1 MNWKKIIVYVAIV
14 LGFLVLSY
22 AFVPQVLTGKIVN
35 QSDISGWMGMSQEA
49 RTWNAAH
56 PDDPALWSDSMFGG
70 MPTVSYSSPT
80 KGDLTQKLYNL
91 LLTGK
96 RPATYIFISLLG
108 AFLLLLAF
116 GVHPLIAVGGA
127 IAIAFCSYNFQII
140 QVGHNT
146 KMQAIAFMPWA
157 LAAVVY
163 AYRAKKWP
171 AALLGAA
178 LFALAVSFQV
188 KANHPQIS
196 YYLALIIVAYA
207 LGTLIDLLVRKQKVG
222 RFFLVSALLVAF
234 GLVGIGTNATK
245 LIPTWDYTQYS
256 MRGGTTAK
264 TDDGEA
270 AEDGSKATRGKG
282 RKGLDLSYATAWS
295 YGWEEL
301 PNLMIPDYNGGASA
315 PLPSDGKTAKAL
327 KKYKLTPAHLAYYY
341 GVDAY
346 YGPQPFTAG
355 PMYLGAVSVFLFL
368 LGLFCLKG
376 KDRWWILGATL
387 LAILLAVG
395 NHFMAFTKLAVAVL
409 PLYNKFRTVSMALV
423 ILQVTVPLLG
433 FLAVDRVVRGDVP
446 AAAFKRGS
454 LWALGIAGGFC
465 LLMTLFPSLS
475 GGFLSPGE
483 EQLPKDIAEAVAADR
498 AAMLRNDALVSLLL
512 IAASWGLLWWSVA
525 GSRGTCPATARQVKQ
540 DSADNQRVTVQNSSV
555 GRRVIA
561 GVAIGVLVLGN
572 MFIVGK
578 RYLNADHF
586 TTPRSFEGQFAQR
599 PVDKAILA
607 DTDPSFRVLD
617 LTVNVWNDSH
627 PSYWHKNVGGYS
639 PAKLQLYQE
648 YIESTL
654 NGEVSQLQAAL
665 KGAATVAE
673 AEEAVPYLPGLT
685 ALNCKYF
692 IIDGS
697 AAPVRNP
704 YVRGAAWFEDD
715 GGTPSGTCPATGRQV
730 NQNSVDNQKLANQQI
745 ELLSYTPNELR
756 YRYSAAEPA
765 KAVFSEVY
773 YPGGWTLK
781 VEDSGELLP
790 IVLSDGVLRSA
801 VLPAGEHE
809 LVMRFAPESYRQ
821 GQTVSLICSILTL
834 LLAAGAVAFMLLAGR
849 LQLGSGKSKEDA

>member
-14 LGFLVLSY
+14 LGFLALSY

-116 GVHPLIAVGGA
+116 GVHPMIAVGGA

-163 AYRAKKWP
+163 AYRSKKWP

-207 LGTLIDLLVRKQKVG
+207 LGTLIDLLVRREKVG

-264 TDDGEA
+264 SSDDG
-270 AEDGSKATRGKG
+270 DTSKAKE

-301 PNLMIPDYNGGASA
+301 PNLMIPNYNGGASA

-376 KDRWWILGATL
+376 KERWWILGATL

-433 FLAVDRVVRGDVP
+433 FLALDRVVRGDVP
-446 AAAFKRGS
+446 ATAFKRGS
-454 LWALGIAGGFC
+454 LWTLGIAGGFC

-483 EQLPKDIAEAVAADR
+483 EQLPNDIAQAVAADR
-498 AAMLRNDALVSLLL
+498 AAMLRSDALVSLLL
-512 IAASWGLLWWSVA
+512 IAASWGLMWWGCAKAS
-525 GSRGTCPATARQVKQ
+525 SEK
-540 DSADNQRVTVQNSSV
+540 NVT

-654 NGEVSQLQAAL
+654 NGEIGQLQAAL
-665 KGAATVAE
+665 KGASTVAE

-692 IIDGS
+692 IIDGG

-704 YVRGAAWFEDD
+704 YVRGAVWFENDKGD
-715 GGTPSGTCPATGRQV
+715 IAMT
-730 NQNSVDNQKLANQQI
+730 
-745 ELLSYTPNELR
+745 SYTPNELR
-756 YRYSAAEPA
+756 YHYSVDEAA
-765 KAVFSEVY
+765 KAVFSEVF
-773 YPGGWTLK
+773 YPGGWTLR

-790 IVLSDGVLRSA
+790 ITLSDGVLRSA
-801 VLPAGEHE
+801 VLPAGEHD
-809 LVMRFAPESYRQ
+809 LVMRFAPESYRR
-821 GQTVSLICSILTL
+821 GQTLSLICSILTL
-834 LLAAGAVAFMLLAGR
+834 LLAAGAIAFMILKN
-849 LQLGSGKSKEDA
+849 GSSR

>member
-163 AYRAKKWP
+163 AYRSKKWP

-264 TDDGEA
+264 TSDDGEA
-270 AEDGSKATRGKG
+270 ADGKASKE

-376 KDRWWILGATL
+376 KERWWILGATL

-409 PLYNKFRTVSMALV
+409 PLYNKFRAVSMALV

-433 FLAVDRVVRGDVP
+433 FLVLDRIVRGDVP
-446 AAAFKRGS
+446 QASFRRAS
-454 LWALGIAGGFC
+454 LWALGLTGGFC
-465 LLMTLFPSLS
+465 LLMALFPALS
-475 GGFLSPGE
+475 GGLLSPNE
-483 EQLPKDIAEAVAADR
+483 TQLPKDIADAVAADR
-498 AAMLRNDALVSLLL
+498 ASMLRNDALVSLLL
-512 IAASWGLLWWSVA
+512 IAASWGLLWWGAA
-525 GSRGTCPATARQVKQ
+525 GKTS
-540 DSADNQRVTVQNSSV
+540 

-561 GVAIGVLVLGN
+561 GVAIGVLALGN

-654 NGEVSQLQAAL
+654 NGEIGRLQAAL
-665 KGAATVAE
+665 KGATTVAE

-692 IIDGS
+692 IIDGN

-704 YVRGAAWFEDD
+704 YVRGAAWFED
-715 GGTPSGTCPATGRQV
+715 SA
-730 NQNSVDNQKLANQQI
+730 AQI

-756 YRYSAAEPA
+756 YHYSADESA

-773 YPGGWTLK
+773 YPAGWKLT
-781 VEDSGELLP
+781 VADTGEVLP
-790 IVLSDGVLRSA
+790 ISLSDKVLRSA
-801 VLPAGEHE
+801 TVPSGEHD
-809 LVMRFAPESYRQ
+809 LVMRFQPESYAT
-821 GQTVSLICSILTL
+821 GKTVSLICSILA
-834 LLAAGAVAFMLLAGR
+834 LLAVLAAAA
-849 LQLGSGKSKEDA
+849 LMVFKTKKD

>member
-14 LGFLVLSY
+14 LGFLALSY

-163 AYRAKKWP
+163 AYRSKKWP

-196 YYLALIIVAYA
+196 YYLAIIIVAYA
-207 LGTLIDLLVRKQKVG
+207 LGTLIDLLVRKQKLG
-222 RFFLVSALLVAF
+222 RFFIVSALLVAF

-256 MRGGTTAK
+256 MRGGSSAK
-264 TDDGEA
+264 T
-270 AEDGSKATRGKG
+270 AEDGSVDEADGKASRAKE

-315 PLPSDGKTAKAL
+315 PLPADGKTAKAL

-341 GVDAY
+341 GVNSY

-376 KDRWWILGATL
+376 KERWWILGASL
-387 LAILLAVG
+387 LAILLALG

-423 ILQVTVPLLG
+423 ILQLTVPLLG
-433 FLAVDRVVRGDVP
+433 FLALDRIVRGDVP
-446 AAAFKRGS
+446 EKDFRRGS

-465 LLMTLFPSLS
+465 LLMTLFPALS

-498 AAMLRNDALVSLLL
+498 AAMLRSDALVSLLL
-512 IAASWGLLWWSVA
+512 IAASWGLLSWSVA
-525 GSRGTCPATARQVKQ
+525 GSRGTCPATGRQVKQ

-578 RYLNADHF
+578 RYLNAGHF

-607 DTDPSFRVLD
+607 DTDPGFRVLD

-648 YIESTL
+648 FIESTL
-654 NGEVSQLQAAL
+654 NGEIGQLQAAL
-665 KGAATVAE
+665 KEASTIAE
-673 AEEAVPYLPGLT
+673 AEKALPYLPGLA
-685 ALNCKYF
+685 ALNCRYF
-692 IIDGS
+692 IVDGS

-704 YVRGAAWFEDD
+704 YARGAAWFEE
-715 GGTPSGTCPATGRQV
+715 GEG
-730 NQNSVDNQKLANQQI
+730 QI
-745 ELLSYTPNELR
+745 ELLSYSPNELR
-756 YRYSAAEPA
+756 YHYSADESA

-773 YPGGWTLK
+773 YPGGWTLR
-781 VEDSGELLP
+781 VEDTGELLP
-790 IVLSDGVLRSA
+790 ITLSHGVLRSA

-809 LVMRFAPESYRQ
+809 LVMRFAPDSYRQ
-821 GQTVSLICSILTL
+821 GQTLSLICSILTL
-834 LLAAGAVAFMLLAGR
+834 LLALGAIVFMVL
-849 LQLGSGKSKEDA
+849 SGKAGKL

>member
-163 AYRAKKWP
+163 AYRSKKWP

-264 TDDGEA
+264 SSDDGAGDA
-270 AEDGSKATRGKG
+270 AGGKASSRKE

-376 KDRWWILGATL
+376 KERWWILGATL

-433 FLAVDRVVRGDVP
+433 FLALDRVVRGDVS

-465 LLMTLFPSLS
+465 LLMTLFPALS

-512 IAASWGLLWWSVA
+512 IAASWGLLWWA
-525 GSRGTCPATARQVKQ
+525 CRPDPAKASDGAAAHRAEFAT
-540 DSADNQRVTVQNSSV
+540 S

-607 DTDPSFRVLD
+607 DTDPGFRVLD

-648 YIESTL
+648 FIESTL

-665 KGAATVAE
+665 KGASTVAE

-704 YVRGAAWFEDD
+704 YVRGAAWFENDKGD
-715 GGTPSGTCPATGRQV
+715 IAMT
-730 NQNSVDNQKLANQQI
+730 
-745 ELLSYTPNELR
+745 SYSPNELR
-756 YRYSAAEPA
+756 YHYSVDEAA

-809 LVMRFAPESYRQ
+809 LVMRFAPDSYRQ
-821 GQTVSLICSILTL
+821 GQTLSLICSILTL
-834 LLAAGAVAFMLLAGR
+834 LLAAGAIAFMVI
-849 LQLGSGKSKEDA
+849 SGKAGKPSEEA

>member
-1 MNWKKIIVYVAIV
+1 MNWKKIVVYVAIV
-14 LGFLVLSY
+14 LGFLALSY

-35 QSDISGWMGMSQEA
+35 QSDISGWKGMSQEA

-96 RPATYIFISLLG
+96 RPASYIFICLLG

-116 GVHPLIAVGGA
+116 GVHPLIAIGGA

-157 LAAVVY
+157 LGAVAY
-163 AYRAKKWP
+163 AYRSKKWP

-196 YYLALIIVAYA
+196 YYLAIIIVAYA

-222 RFFLVSALLVAF
+222 RFFLVSGLLVVF

-256 MRGGTTAK
+256 MRGGTTK
-264 TDDGEA
+264 TDDAAGEGDKA
-270 AEDGSKATRGKG
+270 SGSKD

-301 PNLMIPDYNGGASA
+301 PNLMIPNFNGGASA
-315 PLPSDGKTAKAL
+315 PLPDNGKTAKAL
-327 KKYKLTPAHLAYYY
+327 RKYKLTPAQLAYYY
-341 GVDAY
+341 GVDSY

-355 PMYLGAVSVFLFL
+355 PMYLGAVSIFLFL

-387 LAILLAVG
+387 LAVLLALG

-433 FLAVDRVVRGDVP
+433 FLALDRLVRGDIQQE
-446 AAAFKRGS
+446 AFKRGS
-454 LWALGIAGGFC
+454 LWALGLAGGFC
-465 LLMTLFPSLS
+465 LLMAAFPALSEGLLS
-475 GGFLSPGE
+475 GTE
-483 EQLPKDIAEAVAADR
+483 TQLPKDIADAIAADR
-498 AAMLRNDALVSLLL
+498 AAMLRSDALVSLLL
-512 IAASWGLLWWSVA
+512 IAASWGLLVW
-525 GSRGTCPATARQVKQ
+525 GCRPASTE
-540 DSADNQRVTVQNSSV
+540 NSGIA
-555 GRRVIA
+555 GRRVLA

-578 RYLNADHF
+578 RYLNASHF

-648 YIESTL
+648 FIESTL
-654 NGEVSQLQAAL
+654 NGEIGQLQAAL
-665 KGAATVAE
+665 KEATTVQEAE
-673 AEEAVPYLPGLT
+673 AAVPYLPGLA
-685 ALNCKYF
+685 ALNCRYF
-692 IIDGS
+692 IVDGN
-697 AAPVRNP
+697 AAPVRNR
-704 YVRGAAWFEDD
+704 YARGAAWFEED
-715 GGTPSGTCPATGRQV
+715 GAGE
-730 NQNSVDNQKLANQQI
+730 I

-756 YRYSAAEPA
+756 YHYSAAEPA

-773 YPGGWTLK
+773 YPGGWTLR
-781 VEDSGELLP
+781 VEETGDLLP
-790 IVLSDGVLRSA
+790 ISKSHSVLRSA

-809 LVMRFAPESYRQ
+809 LVMRFAPQSYAR
-821 GQTVSLICSILTL
+821 GSAISLVCSILTL
-834 LLAAGAVAFMLLAGR
+834 LLAAAAVAVMVFA
-849 LQLGSGKSKEDA
+849 KKEEA

>member
-14 LGFLVLSY
+14 LGFLALSY

-35 QSDISGWMGMSQEA
+35 QSDISGWKGMAQETC
-49 RTWNAAH
+49 TWNAAH

-96 RPATYIFISLLG
+96 RPASYIFICLLG

-116 GVHPLIAVGGA
+116 GVHPLITIGGA

-157 LAAVVY
+157 LAAVAY
-163 AYRAKKWP
+163 AYRSKKWP

-196 YYLALIIVAYA
+196 YYLAIIIVAYA
-207 LGTLIDLLVRKQKVG
+207 LGTLIDLLVRRQKVG
-222 RFFLVSALLVAF
+222 RFFLVSGLLVVF

-256 MRGGTTAK
+256 MRGGTTKA
-264 TDDGEA
+264 DDAAGEGDKA
-270 AEDGSKATRGKG
+270 SGSKD

-301 PNLMIPDYNGGASA
+301 PNLMIPNFNGGASA
-315 PLPSDGKTAKAL
+315 PLPDNGKTAKAL
-327 KKYKLTPAHLAYYY
+327 RKYKLTPAQLAYYY
-341 GVDAY
+341 GVDSY

-355 PMYLGAVSVFLFL
+355 PMYLGAVSIFLFL

-387 LAILLAVG
+387 LAVLLALG

-433 FLAVDRVVRGDVP
+433 FLALDRLVRGDIP
-446 AAAFKRGS
+446 EAAFKRGS
-454 LWALGIAGGFC
+454 LWALGLAGGFC
-465 LLMTLFPSLS
+465 LLMAAFPALS
-475 GGFLSPGE
+475 GGLLSGAE
-483 EQLPKDIAEAVAADR
+483 TQLPKDIADAIAADR
-498 AAMLRNDALVSLLL
+498 AAMLRSDALVSLLL
-512 IAASWGLLWWSVA
+512 IAASWGLLVWGCRPVST
-525 GSRGTCPATARQVKQ
+525 G
-540 DSADNQRVTVQNSSV
+540 NSGIA
-555 GRRVIA
+555 GRRVLA

-578 RYLNADHF
+578 RYLNASHF

-607 DTDPSFRVLD
+607 DSDPSFRVLD

-648 YIESTL
+648 FIESTL
-654 NGEVSQLQAAL
+654 NGEIGQLQTAL
-665 KGAATVAE
+665 KDATTVEEAE
-673 AEEAVPYLPGLT
+673 AAVPYLPGLA
-685 ALNCKYF
+685 ALNCRYF
-692 IIDGS
+692 IVDGN
-697 AAPVRNP
+697 AAPIRNR
-704 YVRGAAWFEDD
+704 YARGAAWFEED
-715 GGTPSGTCPATGRQV
+715 GAGE
-730 NQNSVDNQKLANQQI
+730 I

-773 YPGGWTLK
+773 YPGGWTLR
-781 VEDSGELLP
+781 VEETGDLLP
-790 IVLSDGVLRSA
+790 ITKSHSVLRSA

-809 LVMRFAPESYRQ
+809 LVMRFAPQSYAR
-821 GQTVSLICSILTL
+821 GSAISLVCSILTL
-834 LLAAGAVAFMLLAGR
+834 LLAVGAVAFMLLAGR
-849 LQLGSGKSKEDA
+849 LQPDGGKPKEEA

>member
-14 LGFLVLSY
+14 LGFLALSY

-35 QSDISGWMGMSQEA
+35 QSDISGWKGMAQETC
-49 RTWNAAH
+49 TWNATH

-96 RPATYIFISLLG
+96 RPASYIFICLLG

-116 GVHPLIAVGGA
+116 GVHPLIAIGGA

-157 LAAVVY
+157 LAAVAY
-163 AYRAKKWP
+163 AYRSKKWP

-196 YYLALIIVAYA
+196 YYLAIIIVAYA
-207 LGTLIDLLVRKQKVG
+207 LGTLIDLLVRKQKLG
-222 RFFLVSALLVAF
+222 RFFLVSGLLVVF

-264 TDDGEA
+264 AEDGDA
-270 AEDGSKATRGKG
+270 AEDGGKASRSKD

-301 PNLMIPDYNGGASA
+301 PNLMIPNFNGGASA
-315 PLPSDGKTAKAL
+315 PLPENGKTAKAL
-327 KKYKLTPAHLAYYY
+327 RKYKLTPAQLAYYY
-341 GVDAY
+341 GVDSY

-355 PMYLGAVSVFLFL
+355 PMYLGAVSIFLFL

-376 KDRWWILGATL
+376 KERWWILVATL
-387 LAILLAVG
+387 LAVLLALG

-433 FLAVDRVVRGDVP
+433 FLALDRLVRGDIP
-446 AAAFKRGS
+446 QEAFKRGS
-454 LWALGIAGGFC
+454 LWALGLAGGFC
-465 LLMTLFPSLS
+465 LLMAAFPALS
-475 GGFLSPGE
+475 GGLLSGAE
-483 EQLPKDIAEAVAADR
+483 TQLPKDIADAIAADR
-498 AAMLRNDALVSLLL
+498 SAMLRSDALVSLLL
-512 IAASWGLLWWSVA
+512 IAASWGLLVWGCRPVS
-525 GSRGTCPATARQVKQ
+525 TE
-540 DSADNQRVTVQNSSV
+540 NSGIA
-555 GRRVIA
+555 GRRVLA

-578 RYLNADHF
+578 RYLNAGHF

-648 YIESTL
+648 FIESSL
-654 NGEVSQLQAAL
+654 NGEIGQLQAAL
-665 KGAATVAE
+665 KDATTVEE
-673 AEEAVPYLPGLT
+673 AETAVPYLPGLA
-685 ALNCKYF
+685 ALNCRYF
-692 IIDGS
+692 IVDGN
-697 AAPVRNP
+697 AAPVRNR
-704 YVRGAAWFEDD
+704 YARGASWFEDE
-715 GGTPSGTCPATGRQV
+715 GGETSQAGE
-730 NQNSVDNQKLANQQI
+730 I
-745 ELLSYTPNELR
+745 ELLSYTPNELH

-781 VEDSGELLP
+781 LADSGELLP
-790 IVLSDGVLRSA
+790 ISKSHSVLRSA

-809 LVMRFAPESYRQ
+809 LVMRFAPESYAR
-821 GQTVSLICSILTL
+821 GSAISLVCSILTL
-834 LLAAGAVAFMLLAGR
+834 LLAAAAVAVMVFA
-849 LQLGSGKSKEDA
+849 KKEEA

>member
-1 MNWKKIIVYVAIV
+1 MNWKKIIVYAAIV
-14 LGFLVLSY
+14 LGFLALSY

-35 QSDISGWMGMSQEA
+35 QSDISGWKGMSQEA

-70 MPTVSYSSPT
+70 MPTVSYSTPT

-96 RPATYIFISLLG
+96 RPASYIFICLLG
-108 AFLLLLAF
+108 AFLMLIAF
-116 GVHPLIAVGGA
+116 GVHPLIAIGGA
-127 IAIAFCSYNFQII
+127 VAIAFCSYNFQII

-157 LAAVVY
+157 LAAVAY
-163 AYRAKKWP
+163 AYRSKKWP

-196 YYLALIIVAYA
+196 YYLAIIIVAYA
-207 LGTLIDLLVRKQKVG
+207 LGTLIDLLVRKQKLG
-222 RFFLVSALLVAF
+222 RFFLISGLLVVF

-264 TDDGEA
+264 TDDNYA
-270 AEDGSKATRGKG
+270 AEGKATRGKD

-301 PNLMIPDYNGGASA
+301 PNLMIPDFNGGASA
-315 PLPSDGKTAKAL
+315 PLPADGKTAKAL

-341 GVDAY
+341 GVNSY

-376 KDRWWILGATL
+376 KERWWILGAS
-387 LAILLAVG
+387 LLAVLLALG

-433 FLAVDRVVRGDVP
+433 FLALDKVVRGDIP
-446 AAAFKRGS
+446 EAAFKRGS
-454 LWALGIAGGFC
+454 LWALGLAGGFC
-465 LLMTLFPSLS
+465 LLMAAFPALS
-475 GGFLSPGE
+475 GSFLGPTE
-483 EQLPKDIAEAVAADR
+483 TQLPKDIADAVAADR
-498 AAMLRNDALVSLLL
+498 AAMLRSDALVSLLL
-512 IAASWGLLWWSVA
+512 IAACWGLLWWGCKPASSENSGVA
-525 GSRGTCPATARQVKQ
+525 
-540 DSADNQRVTVQNSSV
+540 
-555 GRRVIA
+555 GRRVLA

-578 RYLNADHF
+578 RYLNAEHF

-607 DTDPSFRVLD
+607 DTDPGFRVLD

-648 YIESTL
+648 FIERTL
-654 NGEVSQLQAAL
+654 NGEIGQLQAAL
-665 KGAATVAE
+665 KGASTVQEAE
-673 AEEAVPYLPGLT
+673 AAVPYLPGLA
-685 ALNCKYF
+685 ALNCRYF
-692 IIDGS
+692 IVDGN
-697 AAPVRNP
+697 AAPVRNR
-704 YVRGAAWFEDD
+704 YARGAAWFEDD
-715 GGTPSGTCPATGRQV
+715 GGIPGGTSTGGTTTGGTTTGGTCPATGRQV
-730 NQNSVDNQKLANQQI
+730 NQDLADSQELANQQI

-781 VEDSGELLP
+781 LADSGELLP
-790 IVLSDGVLRSA
+790 ISKSHGVLRSA

-809 LVMRFAPESYRQ
+809 LVMRFAPESYAR
-821 GQTVSLICSILTL
+821 GSAISLVCSILTL
-834 LLAAGAVAFMLLAGR
+834 LLAAGAIALMLL
-849 LQLGSGKSKEDA
+849 SGKAEKAKAA

>member
-14 LGFLVLSY
+14 LGFLALSY

-35 QSDISGWMGMSQEA
+35 QSDISGWKGMAQETC
-49 RTWNAAH
+49 TWNAAH

-96 RPATYIFISLLG
+96 RPASYIFICLLG
-108 AFLLLLAF
+108 SFLLLLAF
-116 GVHPLIAVGGA
+116 GVHPLIAIGGA

-157 LAAVVY
+157 LAAVAY
-163 AYRAKKWP
+163 AYRSKKWP

-196 YYLALIIVAYA
+196 YYLAIIIVAYA

-222 RFFLVSALLVAF
+222 RFFLVSGLLVVF

-256 MRGGTTAK
+256 MRGGTTK
-264 TDDGEA
+264 TDDA
-270 AEDGSKATRGKG
+270 ADEGSKASGSKD

-301 PNLMIPDYNGGASA
+301 PNLMIPNFNGGASA
-315 PLPSDGKTAKAL
+315 PLPDNGKTAKAL
-327 KKYKLTPAHLAYYY
+327 RKYKLTPAQLAYYY
-341 GVDAY
+341 GVDSY

-355 PMYLGAVSVFLFL
+355 PMYLGAVSIFLFL

-387 LAILLAVG
+387 LAVLLALG

-433 FLAVDRVVRGDVP
+433 FLALDRLVRGDIP
-446 AAAFKRGS
+446 EAAFKRGS
-454 LWALGIAGGFC
+454 LWALGLAGGFC
-465 LLMTLFPSLS
+465 LLMAAFPALS
-475 GGFLSPGE
+475 GGLLSGAE
-483 EQLPKDIAEAVAADR
+483 TQLPKDIADAIAADR
-498 AAMLRNDALVSLLL
+498 AAMLRSDALVSLLL
-512 IAASWGLLWWSVA
+512 IAASWGLLVWGCRPVST
-525 GSRGTCPATARQVKQ
+525 G
-540 DSADNQRVTVQNSSV
+540 NSGIA
-555 GRRVIA
+555 GRRVLA

-578 RYLNADHF
+578 RYLNASHF

-607 DTDPSFRVLD
+607 DSDPGFRVLD

-639 PAKLQLYQE
+639 PAKLQVYQE
-648 YIESTL
+648 FIESTL
-654 NGEVSQLQAAL
+654 NGEIGQLQTAL
-665 KGAATVAE
+665 KDATTVEEAE
-673 AEEAVPYLPGLT
+673 AAVPYLPGLA
-685 ALNCKYF
+685 ALNCRYF
-692 IIDGS
+692 IVDGN
-697 AAPVRNP
+697 AVPVRNR
-704 YVRGAAWFEDD
+704 YARGAAWFEED
-715 GGTPSGTCPATGRQV
+715 GAGE
-730 NQNSVDNQKLANQQI
+730 I

-781 VEDSGELLP
+781 LSDSGDLLP
-790 IVLSDGVLRSA
+790 ITKSHSVLRSA

-809 LVMRFAPESYRQ
+809 LVMRFAPQSYAR
-821 GQTVSLICSILTL
+821 GSAISLVCSILTL
-834 LLAAGAVAFMLLAGR
+834 LLAAAAVAVMVFA
-849 LQLGSGKSKEDA
+849 KKEED

>member
-14 LGFLVLSY
+14 LGFLALSY

-163 AYRAKKWP
+163 AYRSKKWP

-196 YYLALIIVAYA
+196 YYLAIIIVAYA

-264 TDDGEA
+264 TSDDGEA
-270 AEDGSKATRGKG
+270 ADGKASKE

-295 YGWEEL
+295 YGWNEL

-376 KDRWWILGATL
+376 KERWWILGATL

-465 LLMTLFPSLS
+465 LLMTISPSLS

-512 IAASWGLLWWSVA
+512 IAASWGLLWWGCAKASSEKAVA
-525 GSRGTCPATARQVKQ
+525 
-540 DSADNQRVTVQNSSV
+540 

-607 DTDPSFRVLD
+607 DTDPGFRVLD

-654 NGEVSQLQAAL
+654 NGEIGQLQAAL
-665 KGAATVAE
+665 KGAATVTE

-697 AAPVRNP
+697 SAPVRNP
-704 YVRGAAWFEDD
+704 YVRGAAWFENDKGD
-715 GGTPSGTCPATGRQV
+715 IAMT
-730 NQNSVDNQKLANQQI
+730 
-745 ELLSYTPNELR
+745 SYSPNELR
-756 YRYSAAEPA
+756 YHYSVGEPA

-773 YPGGWTLK
+773 YPGGWTLR
-781 VEDSGELLP
+781 VEDSGEVLP
-790 IVLSDGVLRSA
+790 ISLSDGVLRSA
-801 VLPAGEHE
+801 VLPAGEHD

-821 GQTVSLICSILTL
+821 GQTLSLICSILTL
-834 LLAAGAVAFMLLAGR
+834 LLAAGAIAFMVL
-849 LQLGSGKSKEDA
+849 SGKNGKPSEEA

>member
-163 AYRAKKWP
+163 AYRSKKWP

-264 TDDGEA
+264 SSDDGAGDA
-270 AEDGSKATRGKG
+270 AGGKASSRKE

-376 KDRWWILGATL
+376 KERWWILGASL

-423 ILQVTVPLLG
+423 ILQITVPLLG
-433 FLAVDRVVRGDVP
+433 FLALDRVVRGDVP

-512 IAASWGLLWWSVA
+512 IAASWGLLWWGCAKASSEKAVA
-525 GSRGTCPATARQVKQ
+525 
-540 DSADNQRVTVQNSSV
+540 

-607 DTDPSFRVLD
+607 DTDPGFRVLD

-648 YIESTL
+648 FIESTL

-665 KGAATVAE
+665 KGASTVAE
-673 AEEAVPYLPGLT
+673 AEEAVPYLPGLA

-715 GGTPSGTCPATGRQV
+715 GGETSSAGE
-730 NQNSVDNQKLANQQI
+730 I

-756 YRYSAAEPA
+756 YHYSVDEAA

-809 LVMRFAPESYRQ
+809 LVMRFVPDSYRQ
-821 GQTVSLICSILTL
+821 GQTLSLICSILTL
-834 LLAAGAVAFMLLAGR
+834 LLAAGAVVFMVL
-849 LQLGSGKSKEDA
+849 SGKAVKPSEEA

>member
-1 MNWKKIIVYVAIV
+1 MYVAIV
-14 LGFLVLSY
+14 LGFLALSY

-116 GVHPLIAVGGA
+116 GVHPMIAVGGA

-163 AYRAKKWP
+163 AYRSKKWP

-207 LGTLIDLLVRKQKVG
+207 LGTLIDLLVRREKVG

-264 TDDGEA
+264 SSDDG
-270 AEDGSKATRGKG
+270 DTSKAKE

-301 PNLMIPDYNGGASA
+301 PNLMIPNYNGGASA

-376 KDRWWILGATL
+376 KERWWILGATL

-433 FLAVDRVVRGDVP
+433 FLALDRVVRGDVP
-446 AAAFKRGS
+446 ATAFKRGS

-483 EQLPKDIAEAVAADR
+483 EQLPNDIAQAVAADR
-498 AAMLRNDALVSLLL
+498 AAMLRSDALVSLLL
-512 IAASWGLLWWSVA
+512 IAASWGLMWWGCAKAS
-525 GSRGTCPATARQVKQ
+525 SEK
-540 DSADNQRVTVQNSSV
+540 NVT

-617 LTVNVWNDSH
+617 LTVNVWNDAH

-654 NGEVSQLQAAL
+654 NGEIGQLQAAL
-665 KGAATVAE
+665 KGASTVAE

-692 IIDGS
+692 IIDGG

-704 YVRGAAWFEDD
+704 YVRGAVWFENDKGD
-715 GGTPSGTCPATGRQV
+715 IAMT
-730 NQNSVDNQKLANQQI
+730 
-745 ELLSYTPNELR
+745 SYTPNELR
-756 YRYSAAEPA
+756 YHYSVDEAA
-765 KAVFSEVY
+765 KAVFSEVF
-773 YPGGWTLK
+773 YPGGWTLR

-790 IVLSDGVLRSA
+790 ITLSDGVLRSA
-801 VLPAGEHE
+801 VLPAGEHD
-809 LVMRFAPESYRQ
+809 LVMRFAPESYRR
-821 GQTVSLICSILTL
+821 GQTLSLICSILTL
-834 LLAAGAVAFMLLAGR
+834 LLAAGAIAFMILKN
-849 LQLGSGKSKEDA
+849 GSSR

>member
-1 MNWKKIIVYVAIV
+1 
-14 LGFLVLSY
+14 
-22 AFVPQVLTGKIVN
+22 
-35 QSDISGWMGMSQEA
+35 
-49 RTWNAAH
+49 
-56 PDDPALWSDSMFGG
+56 
-70 MPTVSYSSPT
+70 
-80 KGDLTQKLYNL
+80 
-91 LLTGK
+91 
-96 RPATYIFISLLG
+96 
-108 AFLLLLAF
+108 
-116 GVHPLIAVGGA
+116 
-127 IAIAFCSYNFQII
+127 
-140 QVGHNT
+140 
-146 KMQAIAFMPWA
+146 
-157 LAAVVY
+157 
-163 AYRAKKWP
+163 
-171 AALLGAA
+171 
-178 LFALAVSFQV
+178 
-188 KANHPQIS
+188 
-196 YYLALIIVAYA
+196 
-207 LGTLIDLLVRKQKVG
+207 
-222 RFFLVSALLVAF
+222 
-234 GLVGIGTNATK
+234 
-245 LIPTWDYTQYS
+245 
-256 MRGGTTAK
+256 
-264 TDDGEA
+264 
-270 AEDGSKATRGKG
+270 
-282 RKGLDLSYATAWS
+282 
-295 YGWEEL
+295 
-301 PNLMIPDYNGGASA
+301 MIPDFNGGASA
-315 PLPSDGKTAKAL
+315 PLPADGKTAKAL

-355 PMYLGAVSVFLFL
+355 PMYLGAVSIFLFL

-376 KDRWWILGATL
+376 KERWWILGASL

-433 FLAVDRVVRGDVP
+433 FLALDRVVRGDIP
-446 AAAFKRGS
+446 EAAFKRGS
-454 LWALGIAGGFC
+454 LWALGLAGGFC

-498 AAMLRNDALVSLLL
+498 AAMLRSDALVSLLL
-512 IAASWGLLWWSVA
+512 IAASWGLLWWGCAKASSEKAVA
-525 GSRGTCPATARQVKQ
+525 
-540 DSADNQRVTVQNSSV
+540 

-578 RYLNADHF
+578 RYLNAGHF

-607 DTDPSFRVLD
+607 DTDPGFRVLD

-648 YIESTL
+648 FIESTL

-665 KGAATVAE
+665 KGASTVAE

-704 YVRGAAWFEDD
+704 YVRGAAWFEND
-715 GGTPSGTCPATGRQV
+715 GGETSSAGE
-730 NQNSVDNQKLANQQI
+730 I

-756 YRYSAAEPA
+756 YHYSVDEAA

-809 LVMRFAPESYRQ
+809 LVMRFAPDSYRQ
-821 GQTVSLICSILTL
+821 GQTLSLVCSILTL
-834 LLAAGAVAFMLLAGR
+834 LLAAGAVAFMIIKR
-849 LQLGSGKSKEDA
+849 RED

>member
-163 AYRAKKWP
+163 AYRSRKWP

-207 LGTLIDLLVRKQKVG
+207 LGTLIDLLVRRQKVG

-256 MRGGTTAK
+256 MRGGTSAK
-264 TDDGEA
+264 AEEA
-270 AEDGSKATRGKG
+270 SEEGADAGKSSRSKD

-327 KKYKLTPAHLAYYY
+327 RKYKLTPAHLAYYY
-341 GVDAY
+341 GVNSY

-368 LGLFCLKG
+368 LGLFFLKG
-376 KDRWWILGATL
+376 KERWWILGASL
-387 LAILLAVG
+387 LAILLALG

-433 FLAVDRVVRGDVP
+433 FLALDRIVRGDVP
-446 AAAFKRGS
+446 EKDFRRGS
-454 LWALGIAGGFC
+454 LWALGITGGFC
-465 LLMTLFPSLS
+465 LLMTLFPALS

-498 AAMLRNDALVSLLL
+498 AAMLRSDALVSLLL
-512 IAASWGLLWWSVA
+512 IAASWGLLWWSAA
-525 GSRGTCPATARQVKQ
+525 GGRQVKQ
-540 DSADNQRVTVQNSSV
+540 NSTV

-572 MFIVGK
+572 LFIVGK
-578 RYLNADHF
+578 RYLNAEHF
-586 TTPRSFEGQFAQR
+586 TTPRLFEGQFAQR

-607 DTDPSFRVLD
+607 DTDQSFRVLD

-654 NGEVSQLQAAL
+654 NGEIGQLQAAL
-665 KGAATVAE
+665 KGASTVAE
-673 AEEAVPYLPGLT
+673 AEKALPYLPGLA
-685 ALNCKYF
+685 ALNCRYF
-692 IIDGS
+692 IVDGG

-704 YVRGAAWFEDD
+704 YARGAAWFEE
-715 GGTPSGTCPATGRQV
+715 GEG
-730 NQNSVDNQKLANQQI
+730 QI
-745 ELLSYTPNELR
+745 ELLSYSPNELR
-756 YRYSAAEPA
+756 YHYSADESA

-773 YPGGWTLK
+773 YPGGWTLR
-781 VEDSGELLP
+781 VEDTGELLP
-790 IVLSDGVLRSA
+790 IALSHGVLRSA
-801 VLPAGEHE
+801 VLPAGEHS
-809 LVMRFAPESYRQ
+809 LVMRFAPDSYRQ
-821 GQTVSLICSILTL
+821 GQTLSLVCSILTL
-834 LLAAGAVAFMLLAGR
+834 LLAAGAVAFMIIKR
-849 LQLGSGKSKEDA
+849 RED

>member
-14 LGFLVLSY
+14 LGFLALSY

-35 QSDISGWMGMSQEA
+35 QSDISGWKGMSQEA

-96 RPATYIFISLLG
+96 RPASYIFISLLG

-116 GVHPLIAVGGA
+116 GVHPLIAIGGA

-157 LAAVVY
+157 LAAVAY
-163 AYRAKKWP
+163 AYRSKKWP

-196 YYLALIIVAYA
+196 YYLAIIIVAYA

-222 RFFLVSALLVAF
+222 RFFLVSGLLVVF

-256 MRGGTTAK
+256 MRGGTTK
-264 TDDGEA
+264 TDDDA
-270 AEDGSKATRGKG
+270 DNDGDKASGRKD

-301 PNLMIPDYNGGASA
+301 PNLMIPNFNGGASA
-315 PLPSDGKTAKAL
+315 PLPDNGKTAKTL
-327 KKYKLTPAHLAYYY
+327 RKYKLTPAQLAYYY
-341 GVDAY
+341 GVDSY

-355 PMYLGAVSVFLFL
+355 PMYLGAVSIFLFL

-387 LAILLAVG
+387 LAVLLALG
-395 NHFMAFTKLAVAVL
+395 NHFMAFTRLAVAVL

-433 FLAVDRVVRGDVP
+433 FLALDRLVRGDIP
-446 AAAFKRGS
+446 QEAFKRGS
-454 LWALGIAGGFC
+454 LWALGLAGGFC
-465 LLMTLFPSLS
+465 LLMAAFPALS
-475 GGFLSPGE
+475 GGLLSGAE
-483 EQLPKDIAEAVAADR
+483 TQLPKDIADAIAADR
-498 AAMLRNDALVSLLL
+498 AAMLRSDALVSLLL
-512 IAASWGLLWWSVA
+512 IAASWGLLVWGCRPVST
-525 GSRGTCPATARQVKQ
+525 G
-540 DSADNQRVTVQNSSV
+540 NSGIA
-555 GRRVIA
+555 GRRVLA

-578 RYLNADHF
+578 RYLNASHF

-648 YIESTL
+648 FIESTL
-654 NGEVSQLQAAL
+654 NGEIGQLQAAL
-665 KGAATVAE
+665 KGATTVQEAE
-673 AEEAVPYLPGLT
+673 AAVPYLPGLA
-685 ALNCKYF
+685 ALNCRYF
-692 IIDGS
+692 IVDGN
-697 AAPVRNP
+697 AAPVRNR
-704 YVRGAAWFEDD
+704 YARGAAWFEKD
-715 GGTPSGTCPATGRQV
+715 GAGE
-730 NQNSVDNQKLANQQI
+730 I

-773 YPGGWTLK
+773 YPGGWTLR
-781 VEDSGELLP
+781 VEETGELLP
-790 IVLSDGVLRSA
+790 ISKSHGVLRSA
-801 VLPAGEHE
+801 MLPAGEHE
-809 LVMRFAPESYRQ
+809 LVMRFAPQSYAR
-821 GQTVSLICSILTL
+821 GSAISLVCSILTL
-834 LLAAGAVAFMLLAGR
+834 LLAAAAVAVMFLA
-849 LQLGSGKSKEDA
+849 KKEEA

>member
-163 AYRAKKWP
+163 AYRSKKWP

-264 TDDGEA
+264 SSDDGAGDA
-270 AEDGSKATRGKG
+270 AGGKASSRKE

-376 KDRWWILGATL
+376 KERWWILGATL

-433 FLAVDRVVRGDVP
+433 FLALDRVVRGDVP

-512 IAASWGLLWWSVA
+512 IAASWGLLWWGVA

-540 DSADNQRVTVQNSSV
+540 DSTDNQRVTVQNSSV

-648 YIESTL
+648 FIESTL

-665 KGAATVAE
+665 KGASTVAE
-673 AEEAVPYLPGLT
+673 AEEAVPYLPGLA

-704 YVRGAAWFEDD
+704 YVRGAAWFENDKGD
-715 GGTPSGTCPATGRQV
+715 IAMT
-730 NQNSVDNQKLANQQI
+730 
-745 ELLSYTPNELR
+745 SYSPNELR
-756 YRYSAAEPA
+756 YHYSVDEAA

-821 GQTVSLICSILTL
+821 GQTLSLICSILTL
-834 LLAAGAVAFMLLAGR
+834 LLAAGAIVFMVL
-849 LQLGSGKSKEDA
+849 SGKAVKPSEEA

>member
-1 MNWKKIIVYVAIV
+1 MTWKKIIVYVAIV

-163 AYRAKKWP
+163 AYRSKKWP

-222 RFFLVSALLVAF
+222 RFFIVSALLVAF
-234 GLVGIGTNATK
+234 GLVGIGTNSTK

-264 TDDGEA
+264 ASDNGDAADGKA
-270 AEDGSKATRGKG
+270 SKE

-376 KDRWWILGATL
+376 KERWWILGVTL

-433 FLAVDRVVRGDVP
+433 FLALDRVVRGDVP

-454 LWALGIAGGFC
+454 LWALGLAGGFC

-512 IAASWGLLWWSVA
+512 IAASWGLLWWGCAKASSEKAVA
-525 GSRGTCPATARQVKQ
+525 
-540 DSADNQRVTVQNSSV
+540 

-578 RYLNADHF
+578 RYLDADHF

-607 DTDPSFRVLD
+607 DTDPGFRVLD

-648 YIESTL
+648 FIESTL

-665 KGAATVAE
+665 KGASTVAE

-697 AAPVRNP
+697 SAPVRNP
-704 YVRGAAWFEDD
+704 YVRGAAWFENDKGD
-715 GGTPSGTCPATGRQV
+715 IAMT
-730 NQNSVDNQKLANQQI
+730 
-745 ELLSYTPNELR
+745 SYSPNELR
-756 YRYSAAEPA
+756 YHYSVDEAA

-809 LVMRFAPESYRQ
+809 LVMRFAPDSYRQ
-821 GQTVSLICSILTL
+821 GQTLSLICSILTL
-834 LLAAGAVAFMLLAGR
+834 LLAAGAIAFMVI
-849 LQLGSGKSKEDA
+849 SGKAGKPSEEA

>member
-14 LGFLVLSY
+14 LGFLALSY

-35 QSDISGWMGMSQEA
+35 QSDISGWKGMAQETC
-49 RTWNAAH
+49 TWNAAH

-96 RPATYIFISLLG
+96 RPASYIFICLLG
-108 AFLLLLAF
+108 SFLLLLAF
-116 GVHPLIAVGGA
+116 GVHPLIAIGGA

-157 LAAVVY
+157 LAAVAY
-163 AYRAKKWP
+163 AYRSKKWP

-178 LFALAVSFQV
+178 LFAMAVSFQV

-196 YYLALIIVAYA
+196 YYLAIIIVAYA

-222 RFFLVSALLVAF
+222 RFFLVSGLLVVF

-256 MRGGTTAK
+256 MRGGTTKA
-264 TDDGEA
+264 DDAAGEGDKA
-270 AEDGSKATRGKG
+270 SGSKD

-301 PNLMIPDYNGGASA
+301 PNLMIPNFNGGASA
-315 PLPSDGKTAKAL
+315 PLPDNGKTAKAL
-327 KKYKLTPAHLAYYY
+327 RKYKLTPAQLAYYY
-341 GVDAY
+341 GVDSY

-355 PMYLGAVSVFLFL
+355 PMYLGAVSIFLFL

-376 KDRWWILGATL
+376 KERWWILGATL
-387 LAILLAVG
+387 LAVLLALG
-395 NHFMAFTKLAVAVL
+395 NHFMAFTRLAVAVL

-433 FLAVDRVVRGDVP
+433 FLALDRLVRGDIP
-446 AAAFKRGS
+446 QAAFKRGS
-454 LWALGIAGGFC
+454 LWALGLTGGFC
-465 LLMTLFPSLS
+465 LLMAAFPALS
-475 GGFLSPGE
+475 GGLLSGAE
-483 EQLPKDIAEAVAADR
+483 TQLPKDIADAVAADR
-498 AAMLRNDALVSLLL
+498 AAMLRSDALVSLLL
-512 IAASWGLLWWSVA
+512 IAASWGLLVWGCRPVST
-525 GSRGTCPATARQVKQ
+525 G
-540 DSADNQRVTVQNSSV
+540 NSGIA
-555 GRRVIA
+555 GRRVLA

-578 RYLNADHF
+578 RYLNASHF

-607 DTDPSFRVLD
+607 DSDPGFRVLD

-648 YIESTL
+648 FIESTL
-654 NGEVSQLQAAL
+654 NGEIGQLQAAL
-665 KGAATVAE
+665 KGASTVEEAE
-673 AEEAVPYLPGLT
+673 AAVPYLPGLA
-685 ALNCKYF
+685 ALNCRYF
-692 IIDGS
+692 IVYGN
-697 AAPVRNP
+697 AAPVRNR
-704 YVRGAAWFEDD
+704 YARGAAWFEED
-715 GGTPSGTCPATGRQV
+715 GAGE
-730 NQNSVDNQKLANQQI
+730 I
-745 ELLSYTPNELR
+745 ELLSYTPNELH

-773 YPGGWTLK
+773 YPGGWTLR
-781 VEDSGELLP
+781 VEETGDLLP
-790 IVLSDGVLRSA
+790 ITKSHSVLRSA

-809 LVMRFAPESYRQ
+809 LVMRFAPQSYAR
-821 GQTVSLICSILTL
+821 GSAISLVCSILTL
-834 LLAAGAVAFMLLAGR
+834 LLAVGAVAFMLLAER
-849 LQLGSGKSKEDA
+849 LQPDGGKPKEEA

>member
-14 LGFLVLSY
+14 LGFLALSY

-35 QSDISGWMGMSQEA
+35 QSDISGWKGMSQEA

-96 RPATYIFISLLG
+96 RPASYIFISLLG

-127 IAIAFCSYNFQII
+127 VAIAFCSYNFQII

-163 AYRAKKWP
+163 AYRSKKWP

-207 LGTLIDLLVRKQKVG
+207 LGTLIDLLVHKQKVG

-234 GLVGIGTNATK
+234 GLIGIGTNATK

-270 AEDGSKATRGKG
+270 AEDGSKATRGKA

-301 PNLMIPDYNGGASA
+301 PNLMIPDFNGGASA
-315 PLPSDGKTAKAL
+315 PLPADGKTAKVL

-341 GVDAY
+341 GVNSY

-376 KDRWWILGATL
+376 KERWWILGAS
-387 LAILLAVG
+387 LLAVLLALG

-433 FLAVDRVVRGDVP
+433 FLALDKAVRGDIP
-446 AAAFKRGS
+446 EATFKRGS
-454 LWALGIAGGFC
+454 LWALGLTGGFC
-465 LLMTLFPSLS
+465 LLMALFPALS
-475 GGFLSPGE
+475 GSFLSPAE
-483 EQLPKDIAEAVAADR
+483 TQLPKDIADAVAADR
-498 AAMLRNDALVSLLL
+498 AAMLRSDALVSLLL
-512 IAASWGLLWWSVA
+512 IAASWGLLWWGCKPASTGKEGTA
-525 GSRGTCPATARQVKQ
+525 GRKVL
-540 DSADNQRVTVQNSSV
+540 
-555 GRRVIA
+555 A

-572 MFIVGK
+572 LFIVGK

-654 NGEVSQLQAAL
+654 NGEIGQLQAAL
-665 KGAATVAE
+665 KGVTTIEEAE
-673 AEEAVPYLPGLT
+673 AAVPYLPGL
-685 ALNCKYF
+685 AAMNCRYF
-692 IIDGS
+692 IIDGG
-697 AAPVRNP
+697 AAPIRNR
-704 YVRGAAWFEDD
+704 YARGAAWFEDD
-715 GGTPSGTCPATGRQV
+715 SGETSAAGE
-730 NQNSVDNQKLANQQI
+730 I

-756 YRYSAAEPA
+756 YRYSADVPA

-781 VEDSGELLP
+781 LADSGELLP
-790 IVLSDGVLRSA
+790 ISKSHGVLRSA

-834 LLAAGAVAFMLLAGR
+834 LLAAGAVAFMLLAGH
-849 LQLGSGKSKEDA
+849 LQLGSGKPKEDA

>member
-14 LGFLVLSY
+14 LGFLALSY

-35 QSDISGWMGMSQEA
+35 QSDISGWKGMAQETC
-49 RTWNAAH
+49 TWNATH

-96 RPATYIFISLLG
+96 RPASYIFICLLG

-116 GVHPLIAVGGA
+116 GVHPLIAIGGA

-157 LAAVVY
+157 LAAVAY
-163 AYRAKKWP
+163 AYRSKKWP

-196 YYLALIIVAYA
+196 YYLAIIIVAYA
-207 LGTLIDLLVRKQKVG
+207 LGTLIDLLVRKQKLG
-222 RFFLVSALLVAF
+222 RFFLVSGLLVVF

-264 TDDGEA
+264 AEDGDA
-270 AEDGSKATRGKG
+270 AEDGGKASRSKD

-301 PNLMIPDYNGGASA
+301 PNLMIPNFNGGASA
-315 PLPSDGKTAKAL
+315 PLPENGKTAKAL
-327 KKYKLTPAHLAYYY
+327 RKYKLTPAQLAYYY
-341 GVDAY
+341 GVDSY

-355 PMYLGAVSVFLFL
+355 PMYLGAVSIFLFL

-376 KDRWWILGATL
+376 KERWWILGATL
-387 LAILLAVG
+387 LAVLLALG

-433 FLAVDRVVRGDVP
+433 FLALDRLVRGDIP
-446 AAAFKRGS
+446 QEAFKRGS
-454 LWALGIAGGFC
+454 LWALGLAGGFC
-465 LLMTLFPSLS
+465 LLMAAFPALS
-475 GGFLSPGE
+475 GGLLSGAE
-483 EQLPKDIAEAVAADR
+483 TQLPKDIADAIAADR
-498 AAMLRNDALVSLLL
+498 SAMLRSDALVSLLL
-512 IAASWGLLWWSVA
+512 IAASWGLLVWGCRPVS
-525 GSRGTCPATARQVKQ
+525 TE
-540 DSADNQRVTVQNSSV
+540 NSGIA
-555 GRRVIA
+555 GRRVLA

-578 RYLNADHF
+578 RYLNAGHF

-648 YIESTL
+648 FIESTL

-665 KGAATVAE
+665 KGASTVAE
-673 AEEAVPYLPGLT
+673 AEEAVPYLPGLA

-704 YVRGAAWFEDD
+704 YVRGAAWFENDKGD
-715 GGTPSGTCPATGRQV
+715 IAMT
-730 NQNSVDNQKLANQQI
+730 
-745 ELLSYTPNELR
+745 SYSPNELR
-756 YRYSAAEPA
+756 YHYSVDEAA

-809 LVMRFAPESYRQ
+809 LVMRFAPDSYRQ
-821 GQTVSLICSILTL
+821 GQTLSLICSILTM
-834 LLAAGAVAFMLLAGR
+834 LLAAGAVVFMVL
-849 LQLGSGKSKEDA
+849 SGKAVKPSEEA